1 VWRCSGELS
10 CPAQRKEA
18 IRHFASRRAM
28 DIEGLG
34 DRFIEELS
42 DLGYVKSVADLYK
55 LELEDLLEMKRRADE
70 RDGTTPETV
79 RAGKVATKWAQNLI
93 DAIDRSRQTTLE
105 RFLFALG
112 IEHVGESTAKML
124 SQWFGDL
131 EIIRRLPW
139 PLFKRVPDIG
149 AEVARSLGHF
159 FDQAGNQRVIDALL
173 ARGVRVTDTHPP
185 HAKLRPELQ
194 LAALLADLEIP
205 RLTRVRAE
213 QLAAALP
220 SVQQI
225 RAAAAAAFME
235 AGLPAET
242 ATALEKWLKDK
253 AHGALLQR
261 TADMAALLLHKAP
274 STPAD
279 AAGPLEGKTIVLTGT
294 LAGMSRDEATEK
306 LESLG
311 AKVSGSVSKRT
322 HCVVAGSDA
331 GSKLAKARELG
342 VPVLDES
349 GLQALLRGELP

>member
-1 VWRCSGELS
+1 
-10 CPAQRKEA
+10 
-18 IRHFASRRAM
+18 M

-42 DLGYVKSVADLYK
+42 DLGYLKSVADLYQ
-55 LELEDLLEMKRRADE
+55 LTLEDLLEMKRRADE

-93 DAIDRSRQTTLE
+93 EAIDRSRQTTLE

-112 IEHVGESTAKML
+112 IEHVGESTAKTL
-124 SQWFGDL
+124 SHWFGDL
-131 EIIRRLPW
+131 GIIRRLPW

-149 AEVARSLGHF
+149 GEVARALGHF
-159 FDQAGNQRVIDALL
+159 FDQPGNQQVIDALL
-173 ARGVRVTDTHPP
+173 TRGVRVTDTHAPS
-185 HAKLRPELQ
+185 AKLRPELQ
-194 LAALLADLEIP
+194 LGALLADLEIP

-225 RAAAAAAFME
+225 RQAGAEAFVE

-242 ATALEKWLKDK
+242 ANALDTWLKDK
-253 AHGALLQR
+253 AHAALLQR
-261 TADMAALLLHKAP
+261 TADMAAELLRQAP
-274 STPAD
+274 SALAD
-279 AAGPLEGKTIVLTGT
+279 TAGALEGKTIVLTGT
-294 LAGMSRDEATEK
+294 LVGMSRDEATEK

-322 HCVVAGSDA
+322 HYVVAGSDA

-342 VPVLDES
+342 VTVLDEA